1 MIRKAIEKDI
11 PKIGDLL
18 EQVDL
23 VHHNGRPDLFNIGK
37 KYNDKEVLELINN
50 DTTPILVWVDS
61 GDNVW
66 GYCFCCIQYTKGNSV
81 LADVKT
87 LYLEI
92 QSKVYEVF
100 QLLGFSQFFNIKENT
115 EDAIHFFN
123 QEVEVEEKVF
133 PKIFACPVCSKRLK
147 ASKAG
152 RFRCSECKTILAID
166 NQAQVFLG

>member
-87 LYLEI
+87 LYIDDLCVD
-92 QSKVYEVF
+92 K
-100 QLLGFSQFFNIKENT
+100 
-115 EDAIHFFN
+115 
-123 QEVEVEEKVF
+123 
-133 PKIFACPVCSKRLK
+133 SKRGLGIGKELYQSVKALAKDLGCYNLTLNVWEFEGSAKGFYQKQGLK
-147 ASKAG
+147 TQ
-152 RFRCSECKTILAID
+152 KTVMEEIL
-166 NQAQVFLG
+166 

>member
-87 LYLEI
+87 LYIDDLCVD
-92 QSKVYEVF
+92 K
-100 QLLGFSQFFNIKENT
+100 
-115 EDAIHFFN
+115 
-123 QEVEVEEKVF
+123 
-133 PKIFACPVCSKRLK
+133 SKRGLGIGKELYQSAKALAKDLGCYNLTLNVWEFEGSAKGFYQKQGLK
-147 ASKAG
+147 TQ
-152 RFRCSECKTILAID
+152 KTVMEEIL
-166 NQAQVFLG
+166 

>member
-66 GYCFCCIQYTKGNSV
+66 GYCFCCIQYTKGSV

-87 LYLEI
+87 LYIDDLCVD
-92 QSKVYEVF
+92 K
-100 QLLGFSQFFNIKENT
+100 
-115 EDAIHFFN
+115 
-123 QEVEVEEKVF
+123 
-133 PKIFACPVCSKRLK
+133 SKRGLGIGKELYQSAKALAKSLGCYNLTLNVWEFEGSAKGFYQKQGLK
-147 ASKAG
+147 TQ
-152 RFRCSECKTILAID
+152 KTVMEEIL
-166 NQAQVFLG
+166 

>member
-61 GDNVW
+61 DDNVW
-66 GYCFCCIQYTKGNSV
+66 GYCFCYIQYTKGNSV

-87 LYLEI
+87 LYIDDLCVD
-92 QSKVYEVF
+92 K
-100 QLLGFSQFFNIKENT
+100 
-115 EDAIHFFN
+115 
-123 QEVEVEEKVF
+123 
-133 PKIFACPVCSKRLK
+133 SKRGLGIGKELYQSAKALAKSLGCYNLTLNVWEFEGSAKGFYQKQGLK
-147 ASKAG
+147 TQ
-152 RFRCSECKTILAID
+152 KTVMEEIL
-166 NQAQVFLG
+166 

>member
-61 GDNVW
+61 DDNVW

-87 LYLEI
+87 LYIDDLCVD
-92 QSKVYEVF
+92 K
-100 QLLGFSQFFNIKENT
+100 
-115 EDAIHFFN
+115 
-123 QEVEVEEKVF
+123 
-133 PKIFACPVCSKRLK
+133 SKRGLGIGKELYQSAKALAKDLGCYNLTLNVWEFEGSAKGFYQKQGLK
-147 ASKAG
+147 TQ
-152 RFRCSECKTILAID
+152 KTVMEEIL
-166 NQAQVFLG
+166 